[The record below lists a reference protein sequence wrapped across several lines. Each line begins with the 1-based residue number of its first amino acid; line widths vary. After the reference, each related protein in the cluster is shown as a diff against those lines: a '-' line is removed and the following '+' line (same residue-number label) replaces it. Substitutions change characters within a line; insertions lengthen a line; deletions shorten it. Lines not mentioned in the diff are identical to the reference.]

1 MELIKGNKALAAEL
15 GVNNNTISKW
25 LRLKWIKPKK
35 RIGNTIYWDL
45 EEVLSGT
52 GMTQNE
58 FDSIYNTFKKLEEL
72 NIVDVF
78 MPDENL
84 VYYSDEDLTK
94 ITVED

>member
-1 MELIKGNKALAAEL
+1 MNLIKGNKALAAEL

-52 GMTQNE
+52 GK
-58 FDSIYNTFKKLEEL
+58 SSLK
-72 NIVDVF
+72 
-78 MPDENL
+78 
-84 VYYSDEDLTK
+84 K
-94 ITVED
+94 ITINNNY

>member
-1 MELIKGNKALAAEL
+1 MAAIKA
-15 GVNNNTISKW
+15 V
-25 LRLKWIKPKK
+25 
-35 RIGNTIYWDL
+35 
-45 EEVLSGT
+45 V
-52 GMTQNE
+52 TQNE

>member
-1 MELIKGNKALAAEL
+1 MELITGNKALASEL

-52 GMTQNE
+52 NR
-58 FDSIYNTFKKLEEL
+58 SSVKK
-72 NIVDVF
+72 
-78 MPDENL
+78 
-84 VYYSDEDLTK
+84 
-94 ITVED
+94 